1 MFFNNRKSGQIEAQA
16 FLRRICDLT
25 SPNLPRLDDVR
36 GDTRQNRTLPV
47 LLAPWGRKGAEV
59 RAAITALTRDISDRG
74 MSVTLSMPLSVQDVA
89 IGLWLKSRDCEPWFF
104 LGTVR
109 HNVAIGGGF
118 WAMGI
123 EIMRR
128 LESSETGELGQLLQ
142 ERL

>member
-1 MFFNNRKSGQIEAQA
+1 MFFNSQKSGQIEAQA
-16 FLRRICDLT
+16 LLRRIGDLT

-47 LLAPWGRKGAEV
+47 LLAPWGRDGAEV
-59 RAAITALTRDISDRG
+59 RAAMTALTRDISDRG
-74 MSVTLSMPLSVQDVA
+74 MSVTLPMPVRVQEVA
-89 IGLWLKSRDCEPWFF
+89 VGLWLKRRDCEPWFF
-104 LGTVR
+104 LGSVR

-118 WAMGI
+118 WALGI

-128 LESSETGELGQLLQ
+128 LESSETAELSQVLH

>member
-1 MFFNNRKSGQIEAQA
+1 MFFNKRKSGQIEAQA

-36 GDTRQNRTLPV
+36 ADTRQNRTLPV
-47 LLAPWGRKGAEV
+47 LLAPWGRDGAEV
-59 RAAITALTRDISDRG
+59 RAVMAALTRDISDRG
-74 MSVTLSMPLSVQDVA
+74 MSVTLPMPVRVQEVA
-89 IGLWLKSRDCEPWFF
+89 IGLWLKNRDFEPCFF

-118 WAMGI
+118 WALGI

-128 LESSETGELGQLLQ
+128 LESSETGELTQLVL